1 MGGARTALFNWIFA
15 KQHGGKFLVRVEDTD
30 EARSTRASEES
41 ILRDLRWM
49 GLHWDEGP
57 DVGGPFAPYRQSERK
72 SIYQDYA
79 QKLLDAGF
87 AYKCFATDEELT
99 QKKEQA
105 IEQGMRPQYDG
116 TWRNADPSEVHRKVL
131 QGDPY
136 TVRFKIPEGSVV
148 TIEDTVRGTVSWD
161 ADASLGDFV
170 LLRSNGMP
178 VYNFCVA
185 VDDICMGITHV
196 IRAEE
201 HLTNTLRQVLVFN
214 ALNKTHPQYA
224 HCSLILGSDRSKL
237 SKRHGAAS
245 LVQFANAGYL
255 PEAMT
260 NYLANLGWNDGSTKE
275 IYTAEELIKAFS
287 IDRIIKSPA
296 VFDMERLNFINSQ
309 HIKNMSVDKLA
320 AVLEDVLSKGE
331 NSTFKP
337 VSETEGKS
345 RAEFLT
351 YFANFTRPLLT
362 VTIDA
367 KKILEDILSY
377 EFDALIASADAPP
390 HAAVAATPTSES
402 SSNNATA
409 SSAAAASV
417 GGAAGAAEHSLSDL
431 LKDDFEGVVK
441 QLVLDYDNK
450 VFPDP
455 GHSDFLSQWK
465 EYMKKLSTSLNR
477 KGKRVFHPVRVALT
491 GRWAGPDVG
500 AQLHILA
507 KSQPFLLREVAVVP
521 IEKRFDALRRYLDSK
536 TK

>member
-1 MGGARTALFNWIFA
+1 
-15 KQHGGKFLVRVEDTD
+15 
-30 EARSTRASEES
+30 
-41 ILRDLRWM
+41 M

-57 DVGGPFAPYRQSERK
+57 DVGGPFSPYRQSERK
-72 SIYQDYA
+72 SIYQEYA

-99 QKKEQA
+99 VKKEQA
-105 IEQGMRPQYDG
+105 IEKGLRPQYDG
-116 TWRNADPSEVHRKVL
+116 TWRDADPEEVHKKVI

-148 TIEDTVRGTVSWD
+148 TIEDAVRGTVTWD

-185 VDDICMGITHV
+185 IDDISMGITHV

-245 LVQFANAGYL
+245 LIQFANAGYL

-275 IYTAEELIKAFS
+275 IYTPEELINAFS

-296 VFDMERLNFINSQ
+296 VFDVERLNFVNSQ

-320 AVLEDVLSKGE
+320 VVLDAVLAGNE
-331 NSTFKP
+331 NATLKP
-337 VSETEGKS
+337 ATETNEQY
-345 RAEFLT
+345 RADFMT
-351 YFANFTRPLLT
+351 YFASFSRSLLT
-362 VTIDA
+362 VTVDA
-367 KKILEDILSY
+367 KKILDDILSY
-377 EFDALIASADAPP
+377 NFDALVASADSPP
-390 HAAVAATPTSES
+390 PAASNAGNV
-402 SSNNATA
+402 SSNNTTA
-409 SSAAAASV
+409 P
-417 GGAAGAAEHSLSDL
+417 EHSLTDL
-431 LKDDFEGVVK
+431 LEDDFEGVVR
-441 QLVLDYDNK
+441 QLVKDHDEK
-450 VFPDP
+450 VFPDSSHP
-455 GHSDFLSQWK
+455 EFLAQWK
-465 EYMKKLSTSLNR
+465 DYMKKLSTTLNR

-500 AQLHILA
+500 AQLYILA
-507 KSQPFLLREVAVVP
+507 KSQPLLVSGCPIVP
-521 IEKRFDALRRYLDSK
+521 VEKRFEALRRYLDAK
-536 TK
+536 RT